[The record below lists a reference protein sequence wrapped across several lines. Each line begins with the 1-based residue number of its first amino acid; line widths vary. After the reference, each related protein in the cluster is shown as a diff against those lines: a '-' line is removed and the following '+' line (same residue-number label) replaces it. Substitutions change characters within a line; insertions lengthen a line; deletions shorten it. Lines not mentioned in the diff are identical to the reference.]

1 MDWARNLDV
10 GVRGGWTVAGT
21 RIQRSASGV
30 GGAVRRCS
38 EEKGQREGAK
48 PRGTATLEAGQQLGG
63 TESQGRLSKEP
74 AGDPS
79 CEPQLCSVV
88 SVNQTSSRSGKAVNL
103 TPTHPSAEANTRP
116 ALPKHGSQKPVCP
129 HLVLC

>member
-1 MDWARNLDV
+1 MDSGWNQDTEKRV
-10 GVRGGWTVAGT
+10 GGW
-21 RIQRSASGV
+21 
-30 GGAVRRCS
+30 GGSQALL
-38 EEKGQREGAK
+38 GREGAKGGK

-88 SVNQTSSRSGKAVNL
+88 SVNQTSSGSGKAVNL